1 MIDESADAAAD
12 NRPAGPSAPAR
23 DDVRRWGVADLPGTA
38 WRHKLLIGAVTVLT
52 LGAVLTGAHFLKP
65 RYLATAQVYIDSR
78 NVQVVK
84 TDIAANSADAA
95 AFTNFVESQA
105 LLVTSDK
112 VMELAVTAK
121 RPGGPPLIQI
131 PEFAGADAVGEAAD
145 AAAIETAT
153 RTAVETLQKQ
163 TTVRRPERTSFL
175 EVTVSSSDAIRAAD
189 AANAVAQGY
198 LTLVAIN
205 ERQLATRATLQLTE
219 SNKTLAAKVR
229 EAEDEVERFK
239 SSHNLVGSKGSAVS
253 ESQFNDLNG
262 QLAAIRGRIAQ
273 AQARYDQILA
283 AKRSPAAFGAL
294 PEALGSTTLGSLR
307 VQDVEA
313 KRQLASL
320 TAVLGPQHPSI
331 RAAQAQVQNTELAIA
346 GELGRI
352 VASAKDDLD
361 RAKQNETTLV
371 RTLEDLKNQV
381 AVAGSDLVALRD
393 YEQKAEAARNVYQQ
407 FLNRS
412 RETDELANVDTTN
425 NTIVS
430 PAQAPRSRAFPPR
443 LSILALLGAGL
454 GLALG
459 LTLAVLVDMRR
470 AAVFAAKPEK
480 QPAAPLAIEIPPRA
494 ETPSMEAPS
503 MPPPVAAK
511 AAAGPAP
518 AFGVLA
524 PSVQAPAPEG
534 SEIPDL
540 RRIGV
545 PILQGE
551 APEQNRF
558 LADVLDEAARRGLRC
573 LLVAGRNNAFDH
585 TALAVSLALAAKARG
600 DRVALMDTDA
610 KKRQL
615 TRAIGATQSGAAA
628 IASARKLYRETA
640 NDIGLILLPLP
651 RVMQLDPAKVH
662 ETVYGAEAADTL
674 LICDGSDD
682 AAAALTPFAGAGG
695 IGVVLIVEES
705 AYRAGLPQLADATF
719 LHDVLGVATAGAM
732 RQAA

>member
-23 DDVRRWGVADLPGTA
+23 DDVRRWGVTDLPGTA

-52 LGAVLTGAHFLKP
+52 LGGVLVGAHFLKP

-253 ESQFNDLNG
+253 EGQFNDLNG

-331 RAAQAQVQNTELAIA
+331 RAARAQVQNTELAIA

-459 LTLAVLVDMRR
+459 LTLAVLLDMRR
-470 AAVFAAKPEK
+470 AAAYAGMPEK
-480 QPAAPLAIEIPPRA
+480 QPAAPPVIEIPPS
-494 ETPSMEAPS
+494 TEAPS
-503 MPPPVAAK
+503 LQPPVVPK
-511 AAAGPAP
+511 VAAGPAP

-524 PSVQAPAPEG
+524 PSMQAPASEG

-662 ETVYGAEAADTL
+662 ETIYGAEAADTL
-674 LICDGSDD
+674 LICDGPDE

-695 IGVVLIVEES
+695 VGVVLIVEES
-705 AYRAGLPQLADATF
+705 AYRAGLPQLADAAF